1 MNILIHDENAS
12 TSNFTNTLWLT
23 YVVSTYLYGAFD
35 SMLLHVTY
43 VFQSESTLYH
53 ACFEQGVP

>member
-1 MNILIHDENAS
+1 MYILIHDENAS
-12 TSNFTNTLWLT
+12 TSNTFWLT
-23 YVVSTYLYGAFD
+23 YVVGTYLHGAFD
-35 SMLLHVTY
+35 FMLLHVTY

>member
-1 MNILIHDENAS
+1 MYILIHDENTS
-12 TSNFTNTLWLT
+12 TSNTFWLT
-23 YVVSTYLYGAFD
+23 YVVGTYLHGAFD
-35 SMLLHVTY
+35 FMLLHVTY